1 MDEIHS
7 LKLDLEKFKNSFEE
21 NGVTLTNE
29 KLTDKYSTLK
39 QQSRRQSKRI

>member
-21 NGVTLTNE
+21 NCVTLTNE